1 MQSYWGFSN
10 EPRRMHVRIF
20 PPKGKR
26 LVHLST
32 DSIHSL
38 VEGGSLVCLVIH
50 NGLSEPLRLWREPCM
65 GWADRDAVGLGGT
78 VAHIRTVQHLCCWN
92 QRKWHGTPK
101 VSATSLLLSI
111 FRSIFAL
118 HKIHSVASFLSSW
131 LADSYQND
139 LSQESKCSKQ
149 MFLVATC
156 VKAVIDIHLLHHHNW
171 YTWQNTVINHCTGEH
186 RYPYIRQAL
195 PLYSKCL
202 F

>member
-1 MQSYWGFSN
+1 MSEFSLPRAKGWYIYPLTPFTPWLRVAPWYVWSFIMGLASHWGFGESHAWDGQT
-10 EPRRMHVRIF
+10 EMQ
-20 PPKGKR
+20 
-26 LVHLST
+26 L
-32 DSIHSL
+32 D
-38 VEGGSLVCLVIH
+38 
-50 NGLSEPLRLWREPCM
+50 W
-65 GWADRDAVGLGGT
+65 GGT

-156 VKAVIDIHLLHHHNW
+156 VKAVIDIHLLHHRNW